1 MALAH
6 RIRYVMQFNAREAM
20 HLIELR
26 SGTQGHPAYRRVAQE
41 MHRAIAE
48 VAGHRALAEAMSF
61 VDHGATDLERLESE
75 RRAER
80 RRAGKICNALTR
92 KYLRSPWWRA
102 PSSPLTGPPPSCLMY
117 GAVPDAPK
125 DAADDESAEAVRG
138 GVL

>member
-1 MALAH
+1 MPDFPEQASYAVALAH

-26 SGTQGHPAYRRVAQE
+26 SGAQGHPAYRRVAQQ

-80 RRAGKICNALTR
+80 RRIGKICNALTR
-92 KYLRSPWWRA
+92 NYRRSPW
-102 PSSPLTGPPPSCLMY
+102 SGPPLLLDDPT
-117 GAVPDAPK
+117 PDLPN
-125 DAADDESAEAVRG
+125 VRRSPRRP
-138 GVL
+138 